1 MSVTDLFL
9 WTAVFS
15 AICNLLVIA
24 VRLVFGAKW
33 EKEVVAEKELIMRNM
48 KKEVD
53 KEAEENE
60 DHVAGREETT
70 RF

>member
-1 MSVTDLFL
+1 MMGVTDLFV

-15 AICNLLVIA
+15 ASCNLLVIV

-33 EKEVVAEKELIMRNM
+33 ERAVMDEKELIMQNGKRVQ
-48 KKEVD
+48 EEGEGQAD
-53 KEAEENE
+53 KLAE
-60 DHVAGREETT
+60 REIT

>member
-33 EKEVVAEKELIMRNM
+33 EKEVVAEKELIMQNM
-48 KKEVD
+48 KEVD